1 MHCVG
6 CSQLDETERPNWRNH
21 LLVHWQEK
29 KHNDYSHNTVNVNI
43 CVLIKHPFSPFV
55 QHNKVDSKY
64 CNIEDD
70 GKQDE
75 CKSPS
80 KKVLCNVHLVPGNMR
95 KRAVKPPITTNDIG
109 TSKLSNILLFTSG
122 RLISPRSL
130 HRSQIVFSP
139 TRMMTNRPTN
149 FTPKAPARF
158 IPVSTNQSH
167 QEALKDLEKEERK
180 EKIQ

>member
-1 MHCVG
+1 M
-6 CSQLDETERPNWRNH
+6 
-21 LLVHWQEK
+21 
-29 KHNDYSHNTVNVNI
+29 NVNI

-64 CNIEDD
+64 CNIEDE

-95 KRAVKPPITTNDIG
+95 KRAVKPPITTDDIG
-109 TSKLSNILLFTSG
+109 TSKLSNILLFTSE

-167 QEALKDLEKEERK
+167 QEALKDLEKEEGK